1 MGAQQNGDMTGAMDD
16 GVRTYVEGIAAEHRP
31 LFDRLYRLVLEA
43 HPEAAVVISYDIP
56 TFKVGRRRFFLAAW
70 RHGISLYGWQV
81 GRDAGFVSRHPELL
95 SGRATIR
102 LRPQD
107 AADISDDEFR
117 EFARAALSAD

>member
-1 MGAQQNGDMTGAMDD
+1 MSGAMDD
-16 GVRTYVEGIAAEHRP
+16 RVRAYTEAIAAEHRP
-31 LFDRLYRLVLEA
+31 LFDRVYRLVLEA
-43 HPEAAVVISYDIP
+43 HPEAVVVISYDIP
-56 TFKVGRRRFFLAAW
+56 TFKVGRRRFFVGVW

-95 SGRATIR
+95 SGRATLR

-117 EFARAALSAD
+117 ELARAALAAE